1 MCGRR
6 ALRSRFAACIGRP
19 GRARLG
25 RGARECGGLTDA
37 HGVFV
42 SRRVE
47 MPSCRRVARASRL
60 APRASRL
67 APRASRLAPR
77 ASRLAPRASR
87 LAPRAS
93 RLAPRASRLAPRAS
107 RLAPRASD
115 HPGAR
120 WFTRPDA
127 IQASSASS
135 ANDASQCSPM

>member
-107 RLAPRASD
+107 D

>member
-1 MCGRR
+1 MRARSRARGTGAQGGARRATGLSTAGRRMCGRR
-6 ALRSRFAACIGRP
+6 ALRSRFAACIDRP

-77 ASRLAPRASR
+77 ASRLAPRAS
-87 LAPRAS
+87 
-93 RLAPRASRLAPRAS
+93 
-107 RLAPRASD
+107 D

>member
-93 RLAPRASRLAPRAS
+93 RLAPRAS
-107 RLAPRASD
+107 D
-115 HPGAR
+115 YPGAR

>member
-47 MPSCRRVARASRL
+47 MPSCRRAAVPPCCPRL

-87 LAPRAS
+87 
-93 RLAPRASRLAPRAS
+93 
-107 RLAPRASD
+107 
-115 HPGAR
+115 
-120 WFTRPDA
+120 
-127 IQASSASS
+127 
-135 ANDASQCSPM
+135 

>member
-77 ASRLAPRASR
+77 AS
-87 LAPRAS
+87 
-93 RLAPRASRLAPRAS
+93 
-107 RLAPRASD
+107 D
-115 HPGAR
+115 YPGAR

>member
-6 ALRSRFAACIGRP
+6 ALRSRFAACVGRP

-47 MPSCRRVARASRL
+47 MPSCRRAAVPPCRRVAVLPCCPRL

-93 RLAPRASRLAPRAS
+93 RLAPRAS
-107 RLAPRASD
+107 
-115 HPGAR
+115 
-120 WFTRPDA
+120 
-127 IQASSASS
+127 
-135 ANDASQCSPM
+135 

>member
-47 MPSCRRVARASRL
+47 MPSCCRVA
-60 APRASRL
+60 
-67 APRASRLAPR
+67 RASRLAPR

>member
-93 RLAPRASRLAPRAS
+93 RLAPRAS
-107 RLAPRASD
+107 
-115 HPGAR
+115 
-120 WFTRPDA
+120 
-127 IQASSASS
+127 
-135 ANDASQCSPM
+135 

>member
-47 MPSCRRVARASRL
+47 MPSCRRAAVPPCRRVARASRL

-67 APRASRLAPR
+67 APRASRLAP
-77 ASRLAPRASR
+77 
-87 LAPRAS
+87 
-93 RLAPRASRLAPRAS
+93 
-107 RLAPRASD
+107 
-115 HPGAR
+115 
-120 WFTRPDA
+120 
-127 IQASSASS
+127 
-135 ANDASQCSPM
+135 

>member
-93 RLAPRASRLAPRAS
+93 
-107 RLAPRASD
+107 D

>member
-1 MCGRR
+1 GRR

-107 RLAPRASD
+107 D
-115 HPGAR
+115 YPGAR

>member
-93 RLAPRASRLAPRAS
+93 
-107 RLAPRASD
+107 D
-115 HPGAR
+115 YPGAR

>member
-93 RLAPRASRLAPRAS
+93 RLAPRAS
-107 RLAPRASD
+107 D

>member
-1 MCGRR
+1 MSTAGRRMCGRR

-77 ASRLAPRASR
+77 ANATAAHSRR
-87 LAPRAS
+87 
-93 RLAPRASRLAPRAS
+93 
-107 RLAPRASD
+107 
-115 HPGAR
+115 
-120 WFTRPDA
+120 
-127 IQASSASS
+127 
-135 ANDASQCSPM
+135 SPMRAHAVRFHFSRR

>member
-77 ASRLAPRASR
+77 ASRLAPRAS
-87 LAPRAS
+87 
-93 RLAPRASRLAPRAS
+93 
-107 RLAPRASD
+107 D
-115 HPGAR
+115 YPGAR